1 MKIDSNSRF
10 PHPVL
15 SQDTGDYLSGAFEV
29 DVSVIEKLS
38 ASQVTIE
45 YSVMLTEPS
54 LLAAVSDG
62 RAGVG
67 LFVTCPDTYF
77 NDLIALALEP
87 NQFSFEPGSLMGRVA
102 MRPMVW
108 ARTNLEDFS
117 LSNCHSEFG
126 TGAMHV
132 KAGSVLALDDVLTIN
147 IGREKLAQV
156 ETIFSIV
163 EAAQLD
169 PDSFALQLDS
179 EKIQILVASNIYQK
193 VNTLRKMTVGG
204 PVVFNSIY
212 LPAVMEVL
220 SNLKDG
226 AGGYEGKRWH
236 RVFTAKCEHLGI
248 KLDGNDL
255 WQNAQKLLRNP
266 FSQINNCVEFAGE

>member
-1 MKIDSNSRF
+1 MKIDVNSRF

-15 SQDTGDYLSGAFEV
+15 GQDTGDYLIGEFEV
-29 DVSVIEKLS
+29 DVSVIEKLTT
-38 ASQVTIE
+38 SQVTIE
-45 YSVMLTEPS
+45 YSVKLTEPA

-67 LFVTCPDTYF
+67 LFVTCADTYF
-77 NDLIALALEP
+77 NDLIGLALEP

-117 LSNCHSEFG
+117 LSNCHPEFG
-126 TGAMHV
+126 TGVTHV

-163 EAAQLD
+163 EATQLD

-179 EKIQILVASNIYQK
+179 EKIQIMVASNIYQK

-226 AGGYEGKRWH
+226 AGGNEGKRWH

-266 FSQINNCVEFAGE
+266 FSQINNCAEFAGE

>member
-15 SQDTGDYLSGAFEV
+15 SQDTGDYSSGAFEV
-29 DVSVIEKLS
+29 DVSVIEKLR

-117 LSNCHSEFG
+117 LSNCHPEFG

-132 KAGSVLALDDVLTIN
+132 KSGSVLALDDVLTIN

-163 EAAQLD
+163 EAVKLD

-226 AGGYEGKRWH
+226 AGGNEGRRWH

>member
-15 SQDTGDYLSGAFEV
+15 SQDTGDYLGGAFEV

-45 YSVMLTEPS
+45 YSVTLTEPS

-117 LSNCHSEFG
+117 LSNCHREFG

-163 EAAQLD
+163 EAVKLD

-226 AGGYEGKRWH
+226 AGGNEGRRWH

>member
-45 YSVMLTEPS
+45 YSVKLTEPS
-54 LLAAVSDG
+54 LLTAVSDG

-77 NDLIALALEP
+77 NELISLALEP
-87 NQFSFEPGSLMGRVA
+87 NQFSFEPGSLMGKVA

-117 LSNCHSEFG
+117 LLNCHPEFG
-126 TGAMHV
+126 VGVTRAM
-132 KAGSVLALDDVLTIN
+132 AGSVLALDDVLTIN

-163 EAAQLD
+163 EAAQLE

-179 EKIQILVASNIYQK
+179 EKIQIMVAPNIYQK
-193 VNTLRKMTVGG
+193 VNRLRNLAVGR
-204 PVVFNSIY
+204 PVVFNSVY

-226 AGGYEGKRWH
+226 AGGNEGKRWH

-248 KLDGNDL
+248 KLDGTDL

-266 FSQINNCVEFAGE
+266 FSQINSCVEFFGE